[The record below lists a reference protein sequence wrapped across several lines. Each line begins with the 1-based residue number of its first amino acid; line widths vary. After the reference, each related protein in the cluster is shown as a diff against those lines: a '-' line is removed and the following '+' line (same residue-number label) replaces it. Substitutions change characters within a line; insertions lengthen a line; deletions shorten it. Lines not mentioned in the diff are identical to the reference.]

1 MITNTAAKD
10 SPMALLDDIEK
21 RVDAIFSAQK
31 DAVEQSLIEK
41 INREKEQAQK
51 RIEDVNRE
59 FAQVRGFLDEH
70 KAVMAE
76 LEATEEHVREQ
87 IRGHFE
93 RAVNYQKMME
103 NAAALAGDELERIGG
118 LNREL
123 ERVRVRAL
131 EEYDSL
137 KHRLSGYAG
146 IVAQIPAPSG
156 AAPSDVDWSEELDK
170 LRRVRD
176 LLSTLRQ
183 DAPARASE
191 ASEAGEATDDASAP
205 AFAAAPAP
213 FAPFEPAAAFAAVP
227 DLSAA
232 EAAAAAAEAEAL
244 ATAPAGEEAVE
255 LAASLGLVDA
265 ADDGVR
271 DDIEFTESDPAWG
284 EIPGAAASAAA
295 AADAAADAAPSAEE
309 EESRGHRQTGFG
321 FDLATEGSAAAV
333 EAPAVD
339 PVEAALARYR
349 RTEPVNNGIEI
360 GFFASETRAVL
371 DAKSFMAAVGKVVDA
386 AAGLQAQLGKTES
399 VKDLFLLKQEIL
411 NHQEVLRKVFFRA
424 VRFCDKEGGRLPEA
438 LSEIMTAQG
447 MKDLIER
454 LTMANWSD
462 PSDFRP
468 FLKELNAI
476 KRAFEVRAA
485 SSSSYA
491 RSILDLVEGRDN

>member
-205 AFAAAPAP
+205 AFAPAPAA
-213 FAPFEPAAAFAAVP
+213 FAAFEPAAAFASVP

-284 EIPGAAASAAA
+284 EIPGAAASAA
-295 AADAAADAAPSAEE
+295 DAPADAAPSAGD
-309 EESRGHRQTGFG
+309 ESHGHRHTGFG
-321 FDLATEGSAAAV
+321 FDLASEGAAAV

-411 NHQEVLRKVFFRA
+411 NQQEVLRKVFFRA
-424 VRFCDKEGGRLPEA
+424 VRFCDREGGRLPEA